1 MSGLE
6 QIISIINTQG
16 KTAETD
22 ILAKA
27 EKKAEEILAE
37 GKISADAAY
46 EEQLKKA
53 NDICNKNIESAKSGA
68 VALKNKAI
76 LSAKVEGIYSVIN
89 AAAERLN
96 NLSDKEYFSVVLNLA
111 VKHAHSGNGLILFNK
126 KDLSRIPADF
136 IKNLNSALKE
146 KNAVLAL
153 DNSPAE
159 IPNGFVLKYGDIEEN
174 CRFSALID
182 AKNEELKDG
191 IAEILFG

>member
-111 VKHAHSGNGLILFNK
+111 VKHAHSGNGLILFNE

-136 IKNLNSALKE
+136 IKNLNSALKD
-146 KNAVLAL
+146 KKAVLAL

-174 CRFSALID
+174 CSFSALID